1 MNVLVTGGTGF
12 MGRFLC
18 PALRARGWDVT
29 ALGSKDADLTRP
41 GSLDRFDHARFDKVF
56 HLASWTQAGDFCLHH
71 PGEQW
76 IMNQQINTNVLGW
89 WAAHQR
95 QAKFISIGTSCSYP
109 VDLPMEEDN
118 YLKGTPFKDLYTYAM
133 TKRMLLVGQTAL
145 RQQYSLN
152 HLTVVPSTLYGPD
165 YHMDGKQLHFIF
177 DLVRK
182 ILAYKHSGTPVV
194 LWGDGHQRR
203 ELVYVDDFIEA
214 LLALDQNVSNDVVN
228 IGAGE
233 DHSIR
238 DFAALI
244 CRIAGVD
251 AGVITYDTGKY
262 VGARSKVL
270 SNKKLDALLPGR
282 RRTTLEQGLK
292 QTIQWME
299 EHHVC
304 R

>member
-1 MNVLVTGGTGF
+1 MKVLVTGATGF

-18 PALRARGWDVT
+18 PALRARGWEVM
-29 ALGSKDADLTRP
+29 ALGSKDADLTQAA
-41 GSLDRFDHARFDKVF
+41 SLDQFNQARFDKIF

-76 IMNQQINTNVLGW
+76 TINQQINTHVLQW

-95 QAKFISIGTSCSYP
+95 QAKLISMGTSCSYP
-109 VDLPMEEDN
+109 VDLPMQEEN

-133 TKRMLLVGQTAL
+133 TKRMLLVGQMAM
-145 RQQYSLN
+145 RQQYGLDY
-152 HLTVVPSTLYGPD
+152 LTAVPSTLYGPD
-165 YHMDGKQLHFIF
+165 YHTDGKQLHFIF
-177 DLVRK
+177 DLIRK
-182 ILAYKHSGTPVV
+182 ILAFKQSGTPMV

-203 ELVYVDDFIEA
+203 ELVYVEDFMDA
-214 LLALDQNVSNDVVN
+214 LLGLDEKVSNDVVN

-244 CRIAGVD
+244 CGIAGVD
-251 AGVITYDTGKY
+251 EGSITYDTAKY

-270 SNKKLDALLPGR
+270 SNAKLDALLPHR
-282 RRTTLEQGLK
+282 RRTTLKQGL
-292 QTIQWME
+292 QHTIQWME
-299 EHHVC
+299 EHYVC